1 MAPFESIATDW
12 GSVQQRR
19 NSKETVEKG
28 GWSVTFTRVGAHL
41 LTTPV
46 EHYPLRGLGPTGW
59 FGWFADAEIERL
71 TDVWLHAATPEE
83 AQAACDAMQIRAF
96 DVVPSVPTGQ
106 FQIRTAWRKSL
117 TGVIESTGVFFW
129 NVRRV

>member
-1 MAPFESIATDW
+1 MLNPSDFPTIEPMGDVAYDLSTRLGMNVASIASDR

-46 EHYPLRGLGPTGW
+46 
-59 FGWFADAEIERL
+59 
-71 TDVWLHAATPEE
+71 E

-117 TGVIESTGVFFW
+117 TGAIESTGVFFW
-129 NVRRV
+129 NVQRV